1 MKYLSKEQGLHFL
14 RKAGVIV
21 EYQEIEERYEDCLVQ
36 FTEDWLDFNKGDV
49 LTFVR
54 EEEETGECVL
64 TLGQF
69 CGGVVYYVP
78 REVIRFVERVPY

>member
-1 MKYLSKEQGLHFL
+1 MKHLSKEQGLYFL

-21 EYQEIEERYEDCLVQ
+21 EYQEIGKRYEDCLAQ
-36 FTEDWLDFNKGDV
+36 FTEDWFDFNKGDV

-54 EEEETGECVL
+54 EEEETGLYVL
-64 TLGQF
+64 TTGQF
-69 CGGVVYYVP
+69 CGGMIYYAP